1 MVFLKGDETPSKII
15 ILAYGLEDGLGSF
28 YRAMASKMTDR
39 DVEGILM
46 KLAAIEVFHKQ
57 KLFELYRDKNPD
69 VDDIKTFETKIVS
82 NAMEGGLST
91 EEFLEQ
97 NKSAMETVVDVLNI
111 AMMIETQ
118 SLDLYLR
125 YSQKSSDK
133 RTKAILFDLAEE
145 EKDHLKALG
154 DMIEKKIPEE
164 MK

>member
-1 MVFLKGDETPSKII
+1 
-15 ILAYGLEDGLGSF
+15 
-28 YRAMASKMTDR
+28 
-39 DVEGILM
+39 
-46 KLAAIEVFHKQ
+46 
-57 KLFELYRDKNPD
+57 
-69 VDDIKTFETKIVS
+69 
-82 NAMEGGLST
+82 
-91 EEFLEQ
+91 
-97 NKSAMETVVDVLNI
+97 
-111 AMMIETQ
+111 MMIETQ